1 MRAGDF
7 REETNSPFRRAGS
20 RERFVAAAESGGV
33 VLKPESFDSGGFTGG
48 IGENAL
54 DDDLIGIEWVG
65 RAWQT
70 ADGEFGDFPLS
81 GGVFRGDVDGRR
93 ERLGANGK
101 YGNET
106 QER

>member
-7 REETNSPFRRAGS
+7 REKTNAPFGRAGS

-33 VLKPESFDSGGFTGG
+33 ILKPESFDSGGFTGG
-48 IGENAL
+48 IGENAFN
-54 DDDLIGIEWVG
+54 DDLIGIKWVG
-65 RAWQT
+65 CAGQT

-81 GGVFRGDVDGRR
+81 GAVFRGDVDGRR
-93 ERLGANGK
+93 ERFGADGK